1 MISLLI
7 RLFSPS
13 QLEREWIESTAFLLG
28 ERSWQSRDPELLA
41 WQQVWQVWQVQCRRL
56 LLCVSI
62 PWSPTGIPIDF
73 ETDLSG
79 YREKQ
84 VSPQYCKFHL
94 TLTCF
99 SIVSTCQNS
108 QKNHFQE
115 TINWGEN
122 VSQAFYFGR
131 QGKKVVPTYRA
142 SCLFYPIQL
151 HKNLI
156 NEILLNSFYVWV

>member
-7 RLFSPS
+7 RLFTPS

-41 WQQVWQVWQVQCRRL
+41 WQHVWQVQYWRL
-56 LLCVSI
+56 LLCVSV

-84 VSPQYCKFHL
+84 VSPQ
-94 TLTCF
+94 
-99 SIVSTCQNS
+99 
-108 QKNHFQE
+108 
-115 TINWGEN
+115 
-122 VSQAFYFGR
+122 
-131 QGKKVVPTYRA
+131 
-142 SCLFYPIQL
+142 
-151 HKNLI
+151 
-156 NEILLNSFYVWV
+156 